1 MFPLDS
7 AVLGGLRK
15 LMKLCITK
23 SLLKVLDIKRFLEE
37 LLLIQQERQ
46 GCRLDFCEF
55 ATVVAAALE
64 LLMLL

>member
-1 MFPLDS
+1 
-7 AVLGGLRK
+7 
-15 LMKLCITK
+15 MKLSITK
-23 SLLKVLDIKRFLEE
+23 SLLNVLDIKRFLEE

-64 LLMLL
+64 LLVLL